1 MENKLLAVFMKNNCK
16 KLIKKNLELKKIL
29 KTKGNKSYVKWKEY
43 NNLFNSWIDKKDLIK
58 RVSTFHHIEVLEQ
71 LCKFL
76 DLSSYATKADLKN
89 VTHVDVRSVALKIYP
104 SNIKTE
110 VDKMDIAKL
119 TPVPDD
125 LATLSNV
132 VKNDVVKKSEYNKLV
147 KNVDKIDT
155 TGLVLKL
162 NVILINQI

>member
-1 MENKLLAVFMKNNCK
+1 MSQYFPPYRSSGAVMQ
-16 KLIKKNLELKKIL
+16 
-29 KTKGNKSYVKWKEY
+29 
-43 NNLFNSWIDKKDLIK
+43 
-58 RVSTFHHIEVLEQ
+58 VLRSEQ
-71 LCKFL
+71 LCNK
-76 DLSSYATKADLKN
+76 TDLKN

-132 VKNDVVKKSEYNKLV
+132 VKNDVVKKSKYNKLV
-147 KNVDKIDT
+147 TNVDKIDT